1 MPESALRRDDPIASI
16 AALLVRVGDSW
27 RTILV
32 LGGLTTFAASF
43 LFFTAAAGLSEALF
57 GLGTFL
63 RIVFLLIFA
72 AVILGG
78 GWLFLFRPISQ
89 SFSRTNCAHM
99 LSRRIGRPGEELLS
113 AWLLDDRPLGSADL
127 IRWHIR
133 QVASRLAETDW
144 LGAIDRSPVRR
155 GLKLLAASVILALPV
170 LLIYGPE
177 CFTAFHKM
185 TRPFSFVPRSA
196 SGITISTITPGNA
209 EILAGEDVPVTVLA
223 RARSTEPP
231 SGRLFYSTGTEREEI
246 RRVMSSRVLDSGHS
260 ALSSWSKDQ
269 IEYSYVIR
277 SVNASTRYRIEV
289 GEAQSRIFTLS
300 IVPRPEIIKVRVE
313 ISSPAY
319 TGLPSRSKEGTDG
332 DVDALVGSTVYVT
345 AYSNQDLSSAEISV
359 DKPGADPV
367 KYPMELLGDLRSPR
381 GNFPVSESTWYS
393 VILTNTS
400 AKTASHPPRWR
411 ITALKDAPPKITFSA
426 PGKDVSVPLGG
437 DLPVA
442 LTVSDDVAV
451 KSVSIYFQRNS
462 EGEPIEE
469 VKFTG
474 VDGKKEAALTA
485 KLAFDARRFTG
496 GDVVT
501 VFAAAHDA
509 IQKGESARFKV
520 RIADAAAVKQKS
532 ADWIERIRKVL
543 QEVLD
548 QQKAL
553 RDDTD
558 RFSRAIPSP
567 LQAQRFTAD
576 LESGQLKIREQTVS
590 LLASLPQDLAVL
602 SGPRTFLERIS
613 QTEETRLVSLSSD
626 LKRNYDALD
635 KTARTSSLESIK
647 VQQDA
652 LIKKIESYLGV
663 LGKAVEEIKRD
674 EREGG
679 DLPAD
684 AKDSLADLKKALEKF
699 VEDQK
704 RVVDQT
710 ADLAK
715 MPVDDLTDAQKK
727 QLADLAATEDSLKK
741 FLEEAYADFSRL
753 PTQDFSDPALLKE
766 LNEIVDDVEL
776 AADAL
781 ERKNTEIAVPIE
793 QAGLELAEKLTAHIE
808 KWLPDTLD
816 TAKWM
821 MEEPLKT
828 PETPMAELPTELE
841 DLIGELTQTQDEM
854 SEENEDTTSSWTD
867 SIDKGAGWG
876 AMDGPIS
883 NMSAQGVT
891 GNRLPNTSEIGGRS
905 GEGRTGKSNGEIV
918 EDTVTGKGGRNTPTR
933 LSPDPYQEGQ
943 LNDQSKDPAGGATGG
958 GKIGGAGEEGLEGPP
973 PPANQDT
980 DTPLPGKSATIRNK
994 AERIAIEL
1002 KVMNYPPTEIDKVM
1016 SNVRSLQSD
1025 IRNGRY
1031 QNISQKRDV
1040 VLKGLK
1046 DAQEWVSTVKDA
1058 HVDTSPLGP
1067 GYRGEVLDTTGETFP
1082 AELQP
1087 VVDAYRKA
1095 LLSGGK

>member
-1 MPESALRRDDPIASI
+1 
-16 AALLVRVGDSW
+16 
-27 RTILV
+27 
-32 LGGLTTFAASF
+32 
-43 LFFTAAAGLSEALF
+43 
-57 GLGTFL
+57 
-63 RIVFLLIFA
+63 
-72 AVILGG
+72 
-78 GWLFLFRPISQ
+78 
-89 SFSRTNCAHM
+89 M
-99 LSRRIGRPGEELLS
+99 LSRRVGRPGEDLLS
-113 AWLLDDRPLGSADL
+113 AWLLEDRPLGSADL
-127 IRWHIR
+127 IRWHVR
-133 QVASRLAETDW
+133 LVASRLAETDW
-144 LGAIDRSPVRR
+144 LAAIDRSPLRR
-155 GLKLLAASVILALPV
+155 GLKLFAASLIFTLPV
-170 LLIYGPE
+170 LTIWGPE
-177 CFTAFHKM
+177 CLTAFHKM
-185 TRPFSFVPRSA
+185 TRPFSFVPRTA
-196 SGITISTITPGNA
+196 SGIGISSIKPGNA
-209 EILAGEDVPVTVLA
+209 EILSGEDVPVTVLA
-223 RARSTEPP
+223 AVRSAEPP
-231 SGRLFYSTGTEREEI
+231 SGRLFYSTGQEREEI
-246 RRVMSSRVLDSGHS
+246 RRVMSSRVLDTG
-260 ALSSWSKDQ
+260 Q
-269 IEYSYVIR
+269 IEYSYILR
-277 SVNASTRYRIEV
+277 SVTASTRYRVEV
-289 GEAQSRIFTLS
+289 GEAQSRIFALS
-300 IVPRPEIIKVRVE
+300 IVPRPEIIRVKVE

-319 TGLPSRSKEGTDG
+319 TGLPARMKEGTDG
-332 DVDALVGSTVYVT
+332 DVSALVGSVVYVT
-345 AYSNQDLSSAEISV
+345 AYSNQDLSSAEIAV
-359 DKPGADPV
+359 DKSGSAGVAPTASANPAAGPV

-381 GNFPVSESTWYS
+381 GNFTISESTWYS

-411 ITALKDAPPKITFSA
+411 IIALNDAPPRITFSA

-442 LTVSDDVAV
+442 LTASDDVAL
-451 KSVSIYFQRNS
+451 KSVSLYFQRNS

-469 VKFTG
+469 VSFPG

-485 KLAFDARRFTG
+485 KLAFDAKRFTG

-501 VFAAAHDA
+501 VFAAARDA
-509 IQKGESARFKV
+509 VQKGESARFKV

-532 ADWIERIRKVL
+532 ADWIEHIRKTL
-543 QEVLD
+543 QEILD

-576 LESGQLKIREQTVS
+576 LESGQLKVREQTVS

-613 QTEETRLVSLSSD
+613 QTEETRLVSLSGD
-626 LKRNYDALD
+626 LKRNYDTLD
-635 KTARTSSLESIK
+635 KTARSSSLESVK

-652 LIKKIESYLGV
+652 LIKKIESFLGV
-663 LGKAVEEIKRD
+663 LGKAIEEIKRD

-704 RVVDQT
+704 RVVNQT

-715 MPVDDLTDAQKK
+715 MPFDDLTDAQKK
-727 QLADLAATEDSLKK
+727 QIADLAATEDSLKK
-741 FLEEAYADFSRL
+741 FLEEAHADFSRL

-781 ERKNTEIAVPIE
+781 QRKNTEIAVPIE
-793 QAGLELAEKLTAHIE
+793 QAGLELAEKLTTHIE

-841 DLIGELTQTQDEM
+841 DLIGELTQTQDDM
-854 SEENEDTTSSWTD
+854 SDQNEDTTSSWTD

-891 GNRLPNTSEIGGRS
+891 GNRLPNSSEIGGRS

-958 GKIGGAGEEGLEGPP
+958 GKMGGAGEEGLEGPP

-980 DTPLPGKSATIRNK
+980 NTPLAGKSATVHNK
-994 AERIAIEL
+994 AERIALEL
-1002 KVMNYPPTEIDKVM
+1002 KVMNYPETEIDKVM
-1016 SNVRSLQSD
+1016 SNVGSLQSD

-1058 HVDTSPLGP
+1058 QVDTSPLWP